1 MWSKPSSL
9 PVLCN
14 RNSGVAQL
22 LSRSRALLVL
32 GNLIAV
38 EAEHKRRAHATQRQ
52 FVYTHRWRVN
62 DLVGQS
68 LYDASRN
75 RVRRSALEARRAL
88 RFPTLQIPASKKVSR
103 SQPRGAVRLTRDRA
117 MVPDADSR

>member
-14 RNSGVAQL
+14 RNSGIAQL

-32 GNLIAV
+32 RNLIAV

-62 DLVGQS
+62 DLIMWDNRCTMQPLVPSRFVLEFDVAQS
-68 LYDASRN
+68 
-75 RVRRSALEARRAL
+75 
-88 RFPTLQIPASKKVSR
+88 PA
-103 SQPRGAVRLTRDRA
+103 T
-117 MVPDADSR
+117 